1 MILDIVVG
9 VEVDGIGA
17 GVVAEIEDEILGA
30 LPEVAEEIQEEGEEA
45 GNTVVPLRFVKA
57 ITNVH
62 IFLNYTS
69 CLFTELGKRNLK
81 WEIKMKGFH
90 SS

>member
-30 LPEVAEEIQEEGEEA
+30 LPEVAEEIQEEGEGA
-45 GNTVVPLRFVKA
+45 GNTVVPLRFLKLLQVCRFFR
-57 ITNVH
+57 ITPH
-62 IFLNYTS
+62 AFSRIGEEKLKMGIQHESFSFFL
-69 CLFTELGKRNLK
+69 
-81 WEIKMKGFH
+81 
-90 SS
+90 